1 MSGNGEP
8 TQSRGDGA
16 AADRRPQRGG
26 ERPCASA
33 AAADVARAR
42 AAVAAVVDPE
52 IPVLTIED
60 LGVLRRVE
68 RVEGSIRV
76 VLTPTY
82 IGCPATAVIAAE
94 VAAALAKAGLGAAA
108 VVWELS
114 PPWGSDAITASG
126 RSKLAAYGIA
136 PPERRA
142 ASLARFADTP
152 VTCPRCGSRL
162 TEKISE
168 FGATPCKALWR
179 CTACREPFEY
189 FKCL

>member
-1 MSGNGEP
+1 MNGSGEP
-8 TQSRGDGA
+8 SQTRGDRA
-16 AADRRPQRGG
+16 AADLRPQHGD
-26 ERPCASA
+26 ERPCGSA
-33 AAADVARAR
+33 TAEDVARAR
-42 AAVAAVVDPE
+42 AAAAAVVEPE

-68 RVEGSIRV
+68 LVAGRIRV

-82 IGCPATAVIAAE
+82 IACPATAVIAVE
-94 VAAALAKAGLGAAA
+94 VGAALAKAGLGDAA

-114 PPWGSDAITASG
+114 PPWGGDAITLSG

-142 ASLARFADTP
+142 AAPARFADTP